1 MKQSCIMLK
10 RGRGLDALFAF
21 RLLTAFL
28 LCGVTSVSAIANTPV
43 DDVFLQCD
51 GEVRTRQL
59 AFQLGEQEIEEF
71 TPARRLLQ
79 IEIRSA
85 RRARIMDHTSG
96 DVLFTPRQCK
106 LSDLKIACEHDDDEG
121 IRQMFISRTSGDA
134 IFEGYSESG
143 DKKSNL
149 VVEHYVCVKEA
160 REALF

>member
-106 LSDLKIACEHDDDEG
+106 LSDLKIACEHDDDEASANCSSHAPAAM
-121 IRQMFISRTSGDA
+121 RFSRDIASQGTRSP
-134 IFEGYSESG
+134 IWSWSIM
-143 DKKSNL
+143 
-149 VVEHYVCVKEA
+149 CV
-160 REALF
+160 